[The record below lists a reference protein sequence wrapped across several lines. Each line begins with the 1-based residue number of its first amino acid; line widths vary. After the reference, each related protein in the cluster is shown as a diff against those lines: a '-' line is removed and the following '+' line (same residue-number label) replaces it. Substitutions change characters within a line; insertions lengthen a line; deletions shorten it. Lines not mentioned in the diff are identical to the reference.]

1 MRFVKRIFGKI
12 HHGIEDAVG
21 RLRIDPLGCAPGDI
35 FIRISGDEI
44 RSLHLHDM
52 LLLFAH
58 GTSDQIR
65 PAKRISA

>member
-12 HHGIEDAVG
+12 HHGIENAVG
-21 RLRIDPLGCAPGDI
+21 RLCINPPGCTAGDI
-35 FIRISGDEI
+35 FLRISGDEI
-44 RSLHLHDM
+44 RPLHLHDM